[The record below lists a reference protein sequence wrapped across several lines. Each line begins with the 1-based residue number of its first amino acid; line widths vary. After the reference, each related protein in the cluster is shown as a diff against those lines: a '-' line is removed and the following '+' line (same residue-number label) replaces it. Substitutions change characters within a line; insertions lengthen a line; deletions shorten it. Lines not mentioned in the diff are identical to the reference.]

1 MLKVC
6 QQRRC
11 WIIVLRAPGTS
22 ELTLVTRAA
31 LSHTTTVRAVTRYT
45 VTCPVTHNLK

>member
-11 WIIVLRAPGTS
+11 WIIVLGAPGTS
-22 ELTLVTRAA
+22 ELTMVTRAV
-31 LSHTTTVRAVTRYT
+31 LSHTTTVPVVTRYT
-45 VTCPVTHNLK
+45 VTCPVTHNLR